1 KPTKPTKPFVLSE
14 PPTNLK
20 PSKSAEKKQSKSLP
34 STGDTI
40 PLDMIFCG
48 FLVSAFGLFLF
59 RKNK

>member
-1 KPTKPTKPFVLSE
+1 FVLSE
-14 PPTNLK
+14 PPTTLK
-20 PSKSAEKKQSKSLP
+20 LSKSAENKQSESLP

-48 FLVSAFGLFLF
+48 FLVSSFGLLLF